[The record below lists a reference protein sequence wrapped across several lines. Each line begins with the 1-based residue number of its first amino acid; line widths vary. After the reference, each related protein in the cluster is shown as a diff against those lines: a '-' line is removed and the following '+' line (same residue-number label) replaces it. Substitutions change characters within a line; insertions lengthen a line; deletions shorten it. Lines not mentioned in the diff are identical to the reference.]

1 MKKRFIGT
9 VALSLLVLAGCGG
22 ATESVNGGSEGL
34 VQIDE
39 NVVNQLAEGEK
50 DGFFLAVSDKEE
62 YFVEILKEVA
72 ESEGVTINFYYTWQP
87 DGADGEKVEAPVFD
101 DISKFKKERLSYV
114 KKGEILQYLDLDSYS
129 AMELEEQIRAFIQN
143 FAIHEK

>member
-9 VALSLLVLAGCGG
+9 VALSLLLLAGCGG
-22 ATESVNGGSEGL
+22 GATNSGSEGL

-39 NVVNQLAEGEK
+39 DVVNQLVEGEK

-62 YFVEILKEVA
+62 YFMETLKEVA
-72 ESEGVTINFYYTWQP
+72 ENEGATINYYYTWQP
-87 DGADGEKVEAPVFD
+87 DGVDGEKVDSPVVEAINKFD
-101 DISKFKKERLSYV
+101 LNRLYYVKDGEELQYIRLSSY
-114 KKGEILQYLDLDSYS
+114 KGVELQ
-129 AMELEEQIRAFIQN
+129 EQIQAFIQN